1 MVRGCT
7 SVVIATRANLT
18 AKCGII
24 PVTAPLLV
32 IIGLIAFNS
41 GVLHLVLTQ
50 AARGC
55 AQGQGQGNSPSTVTS
70 GWCGPGGL
78 ADIPKL
84 P

>member
-7 SVVIATRANLT
+7 SVVIAKRANLT

-24 PVTAPLLV
+24 PVSAPPLV
-32 IIGLIAFNS
+32 IIGLVTLNS
-41 GVLHLVLTQ
+41 RVLHLALTQ

-55 AQGQGQGNSPSTVTS
+55 ARDQGSSSSAVAS
-70 GWCGPGGL
+70 GWSGPGGL
-78 ADIPKL
+78 ANIPKL